1 MLNTQ
6 DVLNL
11 SGKVAVVTGGA
22 SGIGLA
28 TAELL
33 AAFGAH
39 AVLIDINEAAG
50 EAAAAG
56 IRAEGGLATFRRC
69 DVTSAADCER
79 TAAEIAADLG
89 GIHIL
94 FNNAGVIRRRSVTEL
109 EERDWDLV
117 LNVSLKGVYL
127 LSKYVIPVMERSGGG
142 SIINTGS
149 GWGLKGGDRAAAYC
163 AAKAGVVN
171 LTRAMAIDHG
181 PAGIR
186 VNCVSPGDTDT
197 PLLRD
202 EAKQLQQDEA
212 AFLVASAGGRPL
224 ERLGTPRDIANAV
237 LFLASDLSAWVT
249 GSVLVVDGGGIA

>member
-1 MLNTQ
+1 MLKSQ

-28 TAELL
+28 AAELL
-33 AAFGAH
+33 AEFGAH
-39 AVLIDINEAAG
+39 AVLVDINETAG
-50 EAAAAG
+50 EQAAAG
-56 IRAEGGLATFRRC
+56 IREKGGQASFYRC
-69 DVTSAADCER
+69 NVTSAADCER
-79 TAAEIAADLG
+79 VAGEVASALG

-94 FNNAGVIRRRSVTEL
+94 FNNAGVIRRKTVTEL

-117 LNVSLKGVYL
+117 LDVSLKGVYL
-127 LSKYVIPVMERSGGG
+127 LSKYVIPIMEQGGGG

-171 LTRAMAIDHG
+171 LTKAMAIDHG
-181 PAGIR
+181 PANIR

-202 EAKQLQQDEA
+202 EARQLQQDEA
-212 AFLVASAGGRPL
+212 SFLVASAGGRPL

-237 LFLASDLSAWVT
+237 LFLASDLSSWVT

>member
-1 MLNTQ
+1 MLKSQ

-28 TAELL
+28 AAELL
-33 AAFGAH
+33 AEFGAH
-39 AVLIDINEAAG
+39 AVLVDINETAG
-50 EAAAAG
+50 EQAAAG
-56 IRAEGGLATFRRC
+56 IREKGGQASFYRC
-69 DVTSAADCER
+69 NVTSAADCER
-79 TAAEIAADLG
+79 VAEEVASALG

-94 FNNAGVIRRRSVTEL
+94 FNNAGVIRRKTVTEL

-117 LNVSLKGVYL
+117 LDVSLKGVYL
-127 LSKYVIPVMERSGGG
+127 LSKYVIPIMEQGGGG

-171 LTRAMAIDHG
+171 LTKAMAIDHG
-181 PAGIR
+181 PANIR

-202 EAKQLQQDEA
+202 EARQLQQDEA
-212 AFLVASAGGRPL
+212 SFLVASAGGRPL

-237 LFLASDLSAWVT
+237 LFLASDLSSWVT

>member
-1 MLNTQ
+1 MMNIEAL
-6 DVLNL
+6 LNL
-11 SGKVAVVTGGA
+11 KGKVAVVTGGA

-28 TAELL
+28 AAELL
-33 AAFGAH
+33 ASAGAH
-39 AVLIDINEAAG
+39 AVLLDINEAQG

-56 IRAEGGLATFRRC
+56 IRAQGGLASFFRC
-69 DVTSAADCER
+69 DVSSADDCRRAAADID
-79 TAAEIAADLG
+79 AAHGRID
-89 GIHIL
+89 IL
-94 FNNAGVIRRRSVTEL
+94 FNNAGIIRRKTVVEL

-117 LNVSLKGVYL
+117 IDVTLKGVYM
-127 LSKYVIPVMERSGGG
+127 LSKFVIPIMERGGGG
-142 SIINTGS
+142 SIVNSGS

-181 PAGIR
+181 PANIR

-202 EAKQLQQDEA
+202 EARQLARDEA
-212 AFLVASAGGRPL
+212 AFLADSAVGRPL
-224 ERLGTPRDIANAV
+224 ARLGTPRDIAGAV
-237 LFLASDLSAWVT
+237 LYLASDLSAWVT

>member
-11 SGKVAVVTGGA
+11 TGKVAVVTGGA

-33 AAFGAH
+33 ANFGAH
-39 AVLIDINEAAG
+39 AVLLDINETAG
-50 EAAAAG
+50 EKAAQD
-56 IRAEGGLATFRRC
+56 IRDQGGQASFFRC
-69 DVTSAADCER
+69 NVTSAEDCER
-79 TAAEIAADLG
+79 VVSEISAALG

-94 FNNAGVIRRRSVTEL
+94 FNNAGVIRRKTVVEL
-109 EERDWDLV
+109 EEKDWDLV
-117 LNVSLKGVYL
+117 LDVSLKGVFL
-127 LSKYVIPVMERSGGG
+127 LSKYVIPVMEQCGGG

-171 LTRAMAIDHG
+171 LTKAMAIDHG
-181 PAGIR
+181 AANIR

-202 EAKQLQQDEA
+202 EAKQLKQDEA

-237 LFLASDLSAWVT
+237 LFLASDLSSWVT